1 MEAGEGEGRK
11 KSRDGEGRDSEPRAP
26 EEVRLSFRL
35 RPVVI
40 RGQRAEGRGHFTRG
54 DLRVRVVLGDQR
66 RNFFWVETS

>member
-40 RGQRAEGRGHFTRG
+40 RGQRALHTR
-54 DLRVRVVLGDQR
+54 
-66 RNFFWVETS
+66 